1 MILKKLLPTLVQAI
15 VEAGFDVNATEI
27 QSISMPKIK
36 SGADAFIIAPAESG
50 KTTALVMSII
60 QKLKTAEGEAPRA
73 IVLVK
78 SREDVFAMEELFKK
92 LGRYTNL
99 RFMGVF
105 DQGVIQYQKDMI
117 YEGIDLLI
125 GTPKRVNEL
134 MSITGIPLSAV
145 KTFAVDD
152 AETFFPN
159 RTYPVIYRVA
169 EASPKAQ
176 FLIFAN
182 KWIDNF
188 ELLSEQMMKNT
199 VHVEIE

>member
-15 VEAGFDVNATEI
+15 VEAGFDIKPREI

-50 KTTALVMSII
+50 KTTTLVMSII

-73 IVLVK
+73 VVLVK

-92 LGRYTNL
+92 LGRHTNL

-134 MSITGIPLSAV
+134 MSITGIPLSAL

-188 ELLSEQMMKNT
+188 ELLAEQMMKNT